1 MSRDVLLVDDDAKL
15 LRLVEATLRIKGLA
29 VRKAE
34 TAAEALSMVKV
45 HAPDLVISDTA
56 LPDLAGF
63 ELLERVRSLAGLDE
77 LPFIFLSSDGSPA
90 DVLQGLRIGAS
101 EYLRKPFS
109 IDELLARVLRVL
121 DVGTERPDTPKGFF
135 YGSLAEQSLPD
146 VLRML
151 VVQNQTGE
159 LDVLPRRCNAE
170 GKLLIEGGRV
180 VDAWFGLLSGVDA
193 LFALLLHKEGSYA
206 FAVGAPGAPGGINEA
221 TLPLLMEGFRL
232 IDEGVLRKVDPSV
245 AETARMVQRVIEAN
259 RRPTPTVGEERPL
272 YPEFADTMQAE
283 LGGFLEDLSDMQF
296 STADFAPA
304 FLTGELEALEGGSDP
319 STTGTIVIES
329 EPDLELPAE
338 GEEEL
343 PSAVALV
350 VDEVPLGDV
359 MDVYKTLKVAAT
371 RELSAHGVQLGTRS
385 GDVMASNLPDVVRR
399 ETVAGFAAEALHF
412 ASRGPTG
419 RRFASLDAGDMHVVV
434 VDVDGAR
441 NLSLLFEDKPEPLTV
456 LAVLEDLLPE
466 PRE

>member
-1 MSRDVLLVDDDAKL
+1 MNRDVLLVDDDAKL
-15 LRLVEATLRIKGLA
+15 LRLVEATLRLKGLG

-77 LPFIFLSSDGSPA
+77 LPFIFLSSDGSPS

-121 DVGTERPDTPKGFF
+121 DVGLDRPDTPKGVF
-135 YGSLAEQSLPD
+135 YGSLSEQSLPD

-193 LFALLLHKEGSYA
+193 LFALLLHKEGTYA
-206 FAVGAPGAPGGINEA
+206 FAVGAPGAPGEIEEI

-245 AETARMVQRVIEAN
+245 AETARMVQRLVEAH
-259 RRPTPTVGEERPL
+259 RRPTPTVGEERQLHPD
-272 YPEFADTMQAE
+272 FADTMQVE
-283 LGGFLEDLSDMQF
+283 LDGFPDDLSDPQL

-304 FLTGELEALEGGSDP
+304 FLTAELEALERSDP
-319 STTGTIVIES
+319 ATTGTILIES
-329 EPDLELPAE
+329 EADLELPAV

-350 VDEVPLGDV
+350 IDEAPLGDV

-371 RELSAHGVQLGTRS
+371 RELSAHGVQLGTRA
-385 GDVMASNLPDVVRR
+385 GDVIASNLPDVVRR

-419 RRFASLDAGDMHVVV
+419 RRFASLDAGDLHVVV
-434 VDVDGAR
+434 LDVDGAR
-441 NLSLLFEDKPEPLTV
+441 NLALLFEDKPEALAV
-456 LAVLEDLLPE
+456 IAVLEDLLPE